1 MHVFQKPIRRD
12 LASATGGLSF
22 LVSQGANR
30 GELQTHSDRIDEGR
44 HCTWPRPL
52 DHSGRKLGEVRLF
65 GQIDLGRRFA
75 GTDLG
80 DLAGQAL
87 LRIVIED
94 RILAPTDDIVCRPV
108 DPGVNDHE

>member
-1 MHVFQKPIRRD
+1 
-12 LASATGGLSF
+12 
-22 LVSQGANR
+22 LV
-30 GELQTHSDRIDEGR
+30 
-44 HCTWPRPL
+44 
-52 DHSGRKLGEVRLF
+52 
-65 GQIDLGRRFA
+65 IDLGWRLA
-75 GTDLG
+75 GTDPG